1 MMASRRFTQL
11 PPCAGNPGYSLCEA
25 KQKKILFAKCVV
37 ISYNT
42 KDSNEPEWRLDMMD
56 YRSAYVAWR
65 RDFASDQKT
74 MAELDQI
81 AGNDK
86 EIEDRFYKELSF
98 GTAGMRGV
106 LGAGLNRMNVYNVR
120 RATMGLAKYLLKD
133 PDNAKRGVAIAY
145 DSRRMSPE
153 FAKETA
159 LVLCQN
165 GVPAYLFDALRP
177 VPILSFAVRHLNC
190 ISGVAITASHN
201 PPQYNGYKVYGE
213 DGAQLGP
220 EAAQGVTDYIRE
232 TDYLDAVP
240 MEESKALED
249 GLLHI
254 IGNAQVDDAYI
265 RRVQTLCVQPDLMR
279 AEGDKLSIV
288 YTPLHGSG
296 NVPVRRILQEVG
308 ISNVAVVKEQELPDP
323 NFSTISVPNPED
335 PAAFKLAMELA
346 NQVGADVAFGTD
358 PDCDRLGVAVRDKAG
373 QFQLLTG
380 NQIGCVLLHYILSTR
395 KRLGTLPKNGA
406 AAKSI
411 VTTEL
416 ARAICRDY
424 GVELFDTLTGFKFIG
439 ELIQQFED
447 TGSHSF
453 LFGFEESYGYLSST
467 FVRDKDGVNAS
478 LLLAE
483 VAAAC
488 KAEGITLYDR
498 VQAIFEQYGY
508 YVEKVV
514 SKTLPGKDGLEKMQK
529 IMEHLRKNPP
539 SALAEIPIIAQR
551 DYLTGIRTD
560 DQGVKTAMGLPES
573 DVLYYELAGG
583 HWVCIRPSGTEP
595 KIKLYVNTC
604 AREEASSQTLN
615 DALIRSCEALLS

>member
-1 MMASRRFTQL
+1 
-11 PPCAGNPGYSLCEA
+11 
-25 KQKKILFAKCVV
+25 
-37 ISYNT
+37 
-42 KDSNEPEWRLDMMD
+42 MD
-56 YRSAYVAWR
+56 YRLAYLAWR
-65 RDFASDQKT
+65 KDFASDKK
-74 MAELDQI
+74 MMMELDEVAQ
-81 AGNDK
+81 NDK

-120 RATMGLAKYLLKD
+120 RATMGLAKYLKKD
-133 PDNAKRGVAIAY
+133 QASAKRGVAIAY

-153 FAKETA
+153 FARETA
-159 LVLCQN
+159 LVLCN
-165 GVPAYLFDALRP
+165 CGIPAYLFDALRP
-177 VPILSFAVRHLNC
+177 VPILSFAVRHLHC
-190 ISGVAITASHN
+190 AAGVAITASHN

-220 EAAQGVTDYIRE
+220 EAAQGVTDFIRQTE
-232 TDYLDAVP
+232 YLDAVP
-240 MEESKALED
+240 MEEKDALQK

-254 IGNAQVDDAYI
+254 IGNAQVDDEYI
-265 RRVQTLCVQPDLMR
+265 RRVHTLCVQPDLMK
-279 AEGDKLSIV
+279 AEGGKLSIV

-296 NVPVRRILQEVG
+296 NVPVRRILKEVG
-308 ISNVAVVKEQELPDP
+308 ITNVAVVKEQEQPDP

-346 NQVGADVAFGTD
+346 NQVGADVIFGTD
-358 PDCDRLGVAVRDKAG
+358 PDCDRLGVGVRDRTG

-395 KRLGTLPKNGA
+395 KKLGTLPDNGA

-416 ARAICRDY
+416 ARAICNDY

-483 VAAAC
+483 VAAAL

-498 VQAIFEQYGY
+498 VQAIFQQYGY
-508 YVEKVV
+508 YVENVV

-529 IMEHLRKNPP
+529 IMERLRKNPP
-539 SALAEIPIIAQR
+539 SELAGINIVASR
-551 DYLTGIRTD
+551 DYLSGIRTD
-560 DQGVKTAMGLPES
+560 SQGIKTAMGLPES
-573 DVLYYELAGG
+573 DVLYYELKGG

-604 AREEASSQTLN
+604 LREESVSKALN
-615 DALIRSCEALLS
+615 DTLIRSCEELLS